1 MIKILFFI
9 HDLGP
14 GGAEKVLVNLV
25 NNMDKKRFDITV
37 MALFGGGIN
46 EQFLSRDVNYR
57 VIFKKTFPMNSHIMK
72 LFSPR
77 RLHKAFIREKYDI
90 EVSYLEG
97 PCARIISGC
106 PNKDTRLVSWIHI
119 EQHNKKTAAGAFRSY
134 RESVACYHR
143 FDTIITVSDYVRHDF
158 QSIYPELADLK
169 VLYNTIETEMIL
181 SLMNKEV
188 SDTIFLEE
196 EFKICGV
203 GKIIPKKGFMKLA
216 RIHKRLIDQGY
227 PVHTYILGEGA
238 ERSRIEKYLKD
249 RGLEETFT
257 FLGYQLNPYKYVA
270 KCDVF
275 VCTSSAEGFSTAA
288 TEAIIVNTPVITT
301 PVSGMEE
308 LLGEDPCGVICGPD
322 EEDLYLELKKWV
334 RNPMIKDYYKQKT
347 KERAKQFSQEETVQR
362 VEEFFCSLMD
372 SSEKRI

>member
-1 MIKILFFI
+1 MIKILFLI

-25 NNMDKKRFDITV
+25 NNMDKKLFDITV
-37 MALFGGGIN
+37 MSLFGGGIN
-46 EQFLSRDVNYR
+46 EQFLSRDVKYQ
-57 VIFKKTFPMNSHIMK
+57 VIYKKTFPMNSHVLKI
-72 LFSPR
+72 FSPR

-97 PCARIISGC
+97 PSARIISGC
-106 PNKDTRLVSWIHI
+106 PNKDTKLVSWIHV
-119 EQHNKKTAAGAFRSY
+119 EQHNRKTAAGSFRSF

-143 FDTIITVSDYVRHDF
+143 FDTIVTVSDSVRCDF
-158 QSIYPELADLK
+158 QSIYPGLADLK
-169 VLYNTIETEMIL
+169 VLYNTIETEKIL
-181 SLMNKEV
+181 SLMNEEV
-188 SDTIFLEE
+188 SDTLFLEE

-203 GKIIPKKGFMKLA
+203 GKIVPVKGFMKLA

-238 ERSRIEKYLKD
+238 ERFRIEKYIKD

-301 PVSGMEE
+301 QVSGMKE
-308 LLGEDPCGVICGPD
+308 LLGEDPCGVICDFD
-322 EEDLYLELKKWV
+322 ETSIYKALEEWIL
-334 RNPMIKDYYKQKT
+334 NPETKDFYKHKT
-347 KERAKQFSQEETVQR
+347 KNRANLFSQKQTVKQ
-362 VEEFFCSLMD
+362 VEGFLYSLNN
-372 SSEKRI
+372 EQE